1 MELLNPTWWQVLK
14 KDKDVDLVLPRGKEM
29 VLQAEDKDYER
40 GLLVKLLKNGG
51 YEMAYWYDE
60 HKPYPIEVLVDGKSI
75 KKDAKK
81 VTMKFHP
88 ELKKSEDAEQAILNE
103 IEKEGGALGMKNL
116 RKVVPDEEELQA
128 TLRDMV
134 DRGDIFMHEDGDIY
148 THEPK
153 EIVKSALESAWHLLK
168 QYDPMRPAHMRS
180 QVFPQM
186 SSNTRVMKVPGGML
200 NQFGRESFYNHGY
213 ARQDV
218 GEPYETRPA
227 KTRLLMPHE
236 RRERI
241 LADRDQAIERANQ
254 FHQDRIDAM
263 RNLPGAS
270 GSFSQGGADYNPFQ
284 PVNINNFNLDD
295 PRVQQAM
302 ANEEEARQAMVD
314 EEEARQAA
322 LAEMARNAVRQGV
335 FSASY
340 DRDPAT
346 MDPQTRSLFDAE
358 TQNMVDL
365 HEQSR
370 GLPLQTFQSER
381 YVPR

>member
-1 MELLNPTWWQVLK
+1 MDCDVPMNPLEKAW
-14 KDKDVDLVLPRGKEM
+14 LV
-29 VLQAEDKDYER
+29 V
-40 GLLVKLLKNGG
+40 
-51 YEMAYWYDE
+51 
-60 HKPYPIEVLVDGKSI
+60 
-75 KKDAKK
+75 
-81 VTMKFHP
+81 
-88 ELKKSEDAEQAILNE
+88 
-103 IEKEGGALGMKNL
+103 
-116 RKVVPDEEELQA
+116 
-128 TLRDMV
+128 
-134 DRGDIFMHEDGDIY
+134 
-148 THEPK
+148 
-153 EIVKSALESAWHLLK
+153 K

-186 SSNTRVMKVPGGML
+186 SSATRLMPVPGGKLDMY
-200 NQFGRESFYNHGY
+200 GRESFYGPYGH
-213 ARQDV
+213 AHQDV

-241 LADRDQAIERANQ
+241 LADRDEAYDKANQ
-254 FHQDRIDAM
+254 FHQDRIRGM

-284 PVNINNFNLDD
+284 PVSINNFSLDD

-302 ANEEEARQAMVD
+302 ATNPVFGAYLREEPETMYLSPAQRQYNHEQAR
-314 EEEARQAA
+314 RAA
-322 LAEMARNAVRQGV
+322 LEEMARDAVRQGP

-358 TQNMVDL
+358 TRNMVDL

>member
-1 MELLNPTWWQVLK
+1 MELLSTTWWQVLK

-153 EIVKSALESAWHLLK
+153 EIVKSAFESAWHLLK

-186 SSNTRVMKVPGGML
+186 GSLSRIERVPGGKFDR
-200 NQFGRESFYNHGY
+200 FGLPYREGY
-213 ARQDV
+213 AMQDY
-218 GEPYETRPA
+218 GEPYQTRPA
-227 KTRLLMPHE
+227 TTRLLMPHE

-241 LADRDQAIERANQ
+241 LADRDQAMERANQ
-254 FHQDRIDAM
+254 FHQDRIRGM
-263 RNLPGAS
+263 QNLPDPSA
-270 GSFSQGGADYNPFQ
+270 SFSQGGPEFNPFQ
-284 PVNINNFNLDD
+284 PVNISNFSLDD
-295 PRVQQAM
+295 PRIRQFMVDDVSEE
-302 ANEEEARQAMVD
+302 NEEQS
-314 EEEARQAA
+314 RQAA
-322 LAEMARNAVRQGV
+322 LAEMARNAVRQGA

>member
-1 MELLNPTWWQVLK
+1 MGC
-14 KDKDVDLVLPRGKEM
+14 DVQMSPL
-29 VLQAEDKDYER
+29 
-40 GLLVKLLKNGG
+40 
-51 YEMAYWYDE
+51 
-60 HKPYPIEVLVDGKSI
+60 
-75 KKDAKK
+75 
-81 VTMKFHP
+81 
-88 ELKKSEDAEQAILNE
+88 
-103 IEKEGGALGMKNL
+103 EKAW
-116 RKVVPDEEELQA
+116 RVV
-128 TLRDMV
+128 
-134 DRGDIFMHEDGDIY
+134 
-148 THEPK
+148 
-153 EIVKSALESAWHLLK
+153 K

-186 SSNTRVMKVPGGML
+186 SSNTRVMRVPGGKL
-200 NQFGRESFYNHGY
+200 NQFGRESFHNHGY

-241 LADRDQAIERANQ
+241 LADRDEAYDKANQ

-270 GSFSQGGADYNPFQ
+270 GSFSQGGADYNPFR
-284 PVNINNFNLDD
+284 PAVEDGDFSYDD
-295 PRVQQAM
+295 PRIQQIINDPRSYFADNFEPRTM
-302 ANEEEARQAMVD
+302 FLSPAQREYD
-314 EEEARQAA
+314 EEQARRAA
-322 LAEMARNAVRQGV
+322 LEEMARNAVRQGP

-346 MDPQTRSLFDAE
+346 MHPQTQSLFDAE
-358 TQNMVDL
+358 TRNMVDL

-370 GLPLQTFQSER
+370 NLPLQTFQSER